1 MKKGGL
7 FLFCEISTFVRSYSK
22 YQVFLPSYM
31 NQSSSRNTI
40 LAQIRS
46 GLQQFP
52 SSLPYPNIDMQ
63 VPLLKRAKTDE
74 SVDIEFAVNF
84 TQNEG
89 RFIYCED
96 KDVFHKHLKDIA
108 KKTDWRYIYCWQDQ
122 LIQFLQ
128 KKDFRQCKIG
138 HRLDK
143 AHAGITTCEALI
155 ADTGSIIFSSDLQAG
170 RSLAIFPPVWI
181 VVATVNQVKKNL
193 KKALK
198 DLNEKYPENWPSMLS
213 IVSGPASTQ
222 SMGMKKINGGMGIQ
236 EIYLFFLDIETI

>member
-1 MKKGGL
+1 MRKSTVSKALSGNNDYL
-7 FLFCEISTFVRSYSK
+7 IKVSSISDFI
-22 YQVFLPSYM
+22 M
-31 NQSSSRNTI
+31 NQTSSRNTI

-52 SSLPYPNIDMQ
+52 ASLPYPDIDTQMSI
-63 VPLLKRAKTDE
+63 LKKAKTDE
-74 SVDIEFAVNF
+74 SIDIEFAVNF

-96 KDVFHKHLKDIA
+96 KEEFHKHLKDISR
-108 KKTDWRYIYCWQDQ
+108 KTGWRYIYCWQNE
-122 LIQFLQ
+122 LIDFLQ
-128 KKDFRQCKIG
+128 EKDFRQCKIG

-143 AHAGITTCEALI
+143 AHAGITTCEALV

-193 KKALK
+193 KRALK
-198 DLNEKYPENWPSMLS
+198 DFNDKYPETWPSMLS

-222 SMGMKKINGGMGIQ
+222 SMGMQKISGGMGMQ
-236 EIYLFFLDIETI
+236 EIHLFFLDTETI